1 MSLSCLLI
9 SYGAVKH
16 RDLAFPAS
24 LSLSLDGARPPMVFI
39 KKITKS
45 NLITV
50 TLFLGLEQRT
60 LVPLK
65 DKGFLRNS
73 TSRNMIGDA
82 ADGASG
88 ARKTAILRKILS

>member
-24 LSLSLDGARPPMVFI
+24 LSLSRVRPPMVFI

-50 TLFLGLEQRT
+50 PLFLGLEQRT